1 MQTNNN
7 NITRAQ
13 LANQLQDESSVDPKQ
28 VMFQIV
34 NNWPWIVFSLMVMIT
49 LGYLYNRY
57 AEPVYKAQAAI
68 LIKDEKK
75 GGAGLLDNPLLK
87 ELEIGGGGK
96 LVDNEIEV
104 LQSYDLME
112 ATVRKEQLFLN
123 IKSKGK
129 LTSRSVFGEEFPLI
143 VRVANPD
150 SIGEPFSWQV
160 THTKLAD
167 KWTVAY
173 SKTNAPFSVALGK
186 WYGVNGVL
194 VQFLHNPAYKIPE
207 KLIDTSGA
215 DVKYSFSFRS
225 VDATTNAYSR
235 ALAVQTVSKTSTIIS
250 LEIQDP
256 NQRKAKATLK
266 RLIEIYNEQGLEDKK
281 EVSTNTLDFL
291 NGRLAI
297 IEKELR
303 LVEGQVEK
311 FKSTNKITDV
321 SAEAQVYLDQ
331 AKDVDAQKAQ
341 QETQANILE
350 SLEQNLKT
358 NRSDSRHIASGSGI
372 VDPALAAAIL
382 AHNTLVAEKERQ
394 TERLGPKHP
403 IVVDLTNQLE
413 NAKEGLLS
421 SVSNLKQTNKIA
433 LNDINRKDA
442 ELSLKIRNI
451 PQIEKNLVQIKRDQS
466 VKEQLYF
473 FLLQKKEESAI
484 TLASTTLDSRSI
496 EKSRNSGIVKP
507 NKQLV
512 LAISFLL
519 GILLPAAIIYFG
531 SLFDN
536 KVGDKTE
543 VEQKCKAPV
552 LGEIS
557 FAKKEK
563 SPIVIEK
570 GSRSI
575 VAEQFRVIRTN
586 IGFVRTNGKN
596 PQVILVTSHRPSEG
610 KSFTSL
616 NLAASFALLDKKVIV
631 LEFDLRKPR
640 LTQSLKVTAS
650 KGISNYLSSN
660 SSDLNSLL
668 YEIPG
673 FNERLY
679 LLPAGPVPPNPAEL
693 ILGDKMKIM
702 MDELKKRFDYIIL
715 DTPPYSL
722 VTDSSLLSEYAE
734 VNLVVLRHGF
744 TFKFVL
750 KELNKK
756 IEDNPSQPLYT
767 VINRVGER
775 RNYTKYKTYG
785 YTEYFDAPEKRA
797 KGWKNLFKRE
807 NNS

>member
-1 MQTNNN
+1 VQTNNN

-13 LANQLQDESSVDPKQ
+13 LINQLQDESSVDPKQ

-34 NNWPWIVFSLMVMIT
+34 NNWPWIVFSLMVMVT

-150 SIGEPFSWQV
+150 SIAEPFSWQV

-167 KWTVAY
+167 KWTVTY
-173 SKTNAPFSVALGK
+173 GKTKAPFSVALGK

-194 VQFLHNPAYKIPE
+194 VQFLHNPAYRIPE
-207 KLIDTSGA
+207 KLIDTSGT
-215 DVKYSFSFRS
+215 DVRYIFSFRS
-225 VDATTNAYSR
+225 VDATTNAYLR
-235 ALAVQTVSKTSTIIS
+235 ALAVQAVSKTSTIIS

-256 NQRKAKATLK
+256 NQRRAKAALK

-358 NRSDSRHIASGSGI
+358 NRNDSRHIASGSGI
-372 VDPALAAAIL
+372 VDPALATAIL

-421 SVSNLKQTNKIA
+421 SVANLKQTNKIA
-433 LNDINRKDA
+433 LNDINRKDS

-519 GILLPAAIIYFG
+519 GILLPAAIIYFA

-536 KVGDKTE
+536 KVGDKAE
-543 VEQKCKAPV
+543 VEQRCKAPV

-563 SPIVIEK
+563 SPIVVEK

-586 IGFVRTNGKN
+586 IGFVRTNEKN

-650 KGISNYLSSN
+650 KGISNYLSNN

-693 ILGDKMKIM
+693 ILGDKMKVM

-722 VTDSSLLSEYAE
+722 VTDSSLLGEYAE

-750 KELNKK
+750 KEINKK
-756 IEDNPSQPLYT
+756 IADNPSQPLYT

-785 YTEYFDAPEKRA
+785 YTEYFDAPEKRT